1 MLGIPWGTEEQHIWV
16 KTTDLFSKIN
26 RTWTEIYQSTI
37 KYFHNFFAQRILSDL
52 IEKTS
57 LRPALMSRKWWTRL
71 LLVRDTVWSRALC
84 RFFVMNA
91 GISKR
96 NNNLAEYGA
105 LPADGRVVECPRC
118 KIGPSTEIEIE
129 QVAEPGHLFNFRA
142 K

>member
-96 NNNLAEYGA
+96 NNNLAEFRMEHYQQTDMG
-105 LPADGRVVECPRC
+105 GRMPTMHDWSRHGNRNRTSSRTWTF
-118 KIGPSTEIEIE
+118 I
-129 QVAEPGHLFNFRA
+129 
-142 K
+142 